1 MGVKSLFKNICVT
14 SVGSESE
21 SIEGKDDIIL
31 DSEPSRRDSGVSAVS
46 PIEDLSMSI
55 LTP

>member
-21 SIEGKDDIIL
+21 SIDAKDDIIL
-31 DSEPSRRDSGVSAVS
+31 DSEPSLRDSRVNADSHL
-46 PIEDLSMSI
+46 EDLSMSI

>member
-31 DSEPSRRDSGVSAVS
+31 DSEPSLRDSGVNADS
-46 PIEDLSMSI
+46 
-55 LTP
+55 